1 MLTGRASGAT
11 LTGRAPSGATR
22 TGRVGAIRIVHLIG
36 QLGLGGS
43 ERQLLVLLHHLGRE
57 RFESHLVVF
66 NPSPHGELHREFEQ
80 LGIPVI
86 TVPPE
91 CRRVARRVR
100 FLWRTCRRLA
110 PDVIHSWTAHDNPYA
125 GVVGRLAG
133 VRARFGSLRTTL
145 HSTLMANLPGSY
157 RWLVLHG
164 VAELVVNS
172 ETCAR
177 ELREL
182 GIRPRRI
189 RLLRNCVP
197 MATADPAPADLADL
211 GVEASH
217 RVVGLIG
224 NLRAVKDHLFFV
236 DAMARVLPEVPELRV
251 LLVGQPL
258 PSEPDYPRRI
268 EERIERHGLG
278 GRFVIT
284 GFRPDVPELLRRM
297 EVCCLTSKSEGMP
310 NVVLEAMAAAR
321 PVVATRVGGVPE
333 LIEDG
338 DGGALIEPGDVRGFA
353 AAVSRLLA
361 EPELARRMGRRGR
374 ERAEKR
380 HGCGDAAR
388 RLGNFYRSALGKTPE
403 EDSDR

>member
-1 MLTGRASGAT
+1 MKPARRAAGAT
-11 LTGRAPSGATR
+11 
-22 TGRVGAIRIVHLIG
+22 RIVHLIG

-43 ERQLLVLLHHLGRE
+43 ERQLLVLLQHLDRD
-57 RFESHLVVF
+57 RFENHLVVF
-66 NPSPHGELHREFEQ
+66 NPSPHGELHQEFEQ

-86 TVPPE
+86 TVPPA
-91 CRRVARRVR
+91 CRRVSQRLR

-125 GVVGRLAG
+125 GIVGRLAG
-133 VRARFGSLRTTL
+133 IRGRFGSLRTTL
-145 HSTLMANLPGSY
+145 HSTLMANLPRSY

-172 ETCAR
+172 ETAAR
-177 ELREL
+177 ELREQ

-197 MATADPAPADLADL
+197 APPADVAPADLEEL
-211 GVEASH
+211 GIAAAQ
-217 RVVGLIG
+217 RVIGLIG

-268 EERIERHGLG
+268 EERIERHGLR

-284 GFRPDVPELLRRM
+284 GFRSDVPALLRRM
-297 EVCCLTSKSEGMP
+297 EICCLSSKSEGMP

-333 LIEDG
+333 LVEDG
-338 DGGALIEPGDVRGFA
+338 DGGILIEPGDVGGFA

-361 EPELARRMGRRGR
+361 EPELARRMGERGR
-374 ERAEKR
+374 ERARRR
-380 HGCGDAAR
+380 HDCAAAALYLGD
-388 RLGNFYRSALGKTPE
+388 LYRQALGETPAAGGG
-403 EDSDR
+403 R

>member
-1 MLTGRASGAT
+1 M
-11 LTGRAPSGATR
+11 
-22 TGRVGAIRIVHLIG
+22 RVVHLIG
-36 QLGLGGS
+36 QIGLGGT
-43 ERQLLVLLHHLGRE
+43 ERQLLVLLQHLDRE
-57 RFESHLVVF
+57 RFESHIVVF
-66 NPSPHGELHREFEQ
+66 NPSPHGELHDEFEQ

-91 CRRVARRVR
+91 CRRIPQRVR
-100 FLWRTCRRLA
+100 FLWRTFRRLA
-110 PDVIHSWTAHDNPYA
+110 PDVVHSWTAHDNPYA

-145 HSTLMANLPGSY
+145 RSTLMANLPRTY
-157 RWLVLHG
+157 RWLVLFG

-182 GIRPRRI
+182 GVRSRRI

-197 MATADPAPADLADL
+197 LMPAPAPAELTEL
-211 GVEASH
+211 GIKASH
-217 RVVGLIG
+217 RLVGLVG

-268 EERIERHGLG
+268 EERIDRHGLR

-284 GFRPDVPELLRRM
+284 GFRSDIPALLRRM
-297 EVCCLTSKSEGMP
+297 EICCLTSKSEGMP
-310 NVVLEAMAAAR
+310 NVVLEAMAAGR

-333 LIEDG
+333 LVADG
-338 DGGALIEPGDVRGFA
+338 DSGYLIEPGDVRGFA
-353 AAVSRLLA
+353 EAVSRLLA
-361 EPELARRMGRRGR
+361 EPDLARRLG
-374 ERAEKR
+374 R
-380 HGCGDAAR
+380 HGHQRTRRHHGCADAAR
-388 RLGNFYRSALGKTPE
+388 RLGNFYRQALGETLVE
-403 EDSDR
+403 ESGR

>member
-1 MLTGRASGAT
+1 MPDRNGQ
-11 LTGRAPSGATR
+11 
-22 TGRVGAIRIVHLIG
+22 RVRVVHLIG

-43 ERQLLVLLHHLGRE
+43 ERQLLVLLRHLDRE
-57 RFESHLVVF
+57 RFENHLVVF
-66 NPSPHGELHREFEQ
+66 NPSPYGELHQEFER
-80 LGIPVI
+80 LGVPVT

-91 CRRVARRVR
+91 CRGVPRRLR

-125 GVVGRLAG
+125 GIAGRLAG
-133 VRARFGSLRTTL
+133 VQGRFGSLRTTL
-145 HSTLMANLPGSY
+145 HSTLMANLPSSY

-172 ETCAR
+172 EICAR

-182 GIRPRRI
+182 GIGPRRV
-189 RLLRNCVP
+189 RLLRNGVP
-197 MATADPAPADLADL
+197 LPTSEPALADL
-211 GVEASH
+211 TELGIEATH

-224 NLRAVKDHLFFV
+224 NLRAVKNHLFFV

-268 EERIERHGLG
+268 EERIERHGLH

-297 EVCCLTSKSEGMP
+297 EICCLTSKSEGMP
-310 NVVLEAMAAAR
+310 NAVLEAMAAAR

-333 LIEDG
+333 LVEDG
-338 DGGALIEPGDVRGFA
+338 DGGYLIEPGDVRGFA
-353 AAVSRLLA
+353 GAVSRLLA
-361 EPELARRMGRRGR
+361 DPARARRMGERGR
-374 ERAEKR
+374 ERARRR
-380 HGCGDAAR
+380 HDCADAAR
-388 RLGNFYRSALGKTPE
+388 RLGNFYLHALGESPVG
-403 EDSDR
+403 SD